1 VIKLPAI
8 LDHDHIMIMMPTLPD
23 QPMLFKL
30 SGHVTMLPSMM
41 VMTLQFLALALAAD
55 QIVTERDEGTL
66 ARDWALGVPAYL
78 ALLTQLLTEL
88 LVVLVQVQLLVVLV
102 QVQLLSF

>member
-1 VIKLPAI
+1 
-8 LDHDHIMIMMPTLPD
+8 
-23 QPMLFKL
+23 MLFKL

-102 QVQLLSF
+102 QVQLLVVLV